1 LLLIKSIKK
10 FSILFCLIGIS
21 CSKVY
26 SVNNLYGTWSGI
38 KENKKITINFKED
51 ATFTFTIKDKI
62 AGIEDGFSGVYIL
75 DFSKSPIPLSFK
87 KIQEL
92 NHSFYSIIEFID
104 TDIIKFGSLTANE
117 RVRSI
122 AFDRNKHTIL
132 KRLK

>member
-1 LLLIKSIKK
+1 M
-10 FSILFCLIGIS
+10 FCLIGIS

-87 KIQEL
+87 
-92 NHSFYSIIEFID
+92 NFVTFASVAID
-104 TDIIKFGSLTANE
+104 A
-117 RVRSI
+117 
-122 AFDRNKHTIL
+122 
-132 KRLK
+132 